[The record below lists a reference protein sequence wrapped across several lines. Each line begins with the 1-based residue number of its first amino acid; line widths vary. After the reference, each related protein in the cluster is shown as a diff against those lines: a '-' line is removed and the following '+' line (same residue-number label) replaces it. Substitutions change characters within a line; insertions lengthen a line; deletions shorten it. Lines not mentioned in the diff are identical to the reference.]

1 MSEKSHYPS
10 TRSGPR
16 RDVEFGAFAERADGR
31 QAVLT
36 VSNLSYDGCQLR
48 SEENFQIG
56 ERLKLNLPRRGQI
69 FAEIR
74 WTAQA
79 KAGVTFIV
87 DERAS
92 T

>member
-1 MSEKSHYPS
+1 MSQRNLDPS
-10 TRSGPR
+10 NRNGPR
-16 RDVEFGAFAERADGR
+16 RDVEFGAFAERADGSE
-31 QAVLT
+31 AVLT
-36 VSNLSYDGCQLR
+36 VSNLSYDGCQIR

-74 WTAQA
+74 WAAQG
-79 KAGVTFIV
+79 KAGTAFVL
-87 DERAS
+87 DEGSS